1 MEFYENIHKNSQSLN
16 LSLEYNSSVNR
27 EFLNKKKIIINN
39 FKVYLNTL
47 NHKCITTS
55 CKRRHEEI
63 YGNFMNSIN
72 DLEKF
77 KVNVINKI

>member
-1 MEFYENIHKNSQSLN
+1 MEFYENININNHLRN
-16 LSLEYNSSVNR
+16 LPLEYNSSVNR
-27 EFLNKKKIIINN
+27 EFLNKQKILINN

-63 YGNFMNSIN
+63 YGNFINSIN
-72 DLEKF
+72 DLEYF
-77 KVNVINKI
+77 KVNLINKI